1 MNAHRHPAHRPDS
14 DWTSSNPSDSTALS
28 DIIGRRVGRRAV
40 LAGGIGAMAT
50 TLFGDRLATAQRTAP
65 AVASRPVWPVA
76 RPATT
81 APSTVLGFAAV
92 APSTADAVV
101 VPEGY
106 VAQVLI
112 PWGTPMQSSGPAF
125 KPDGSNTAAEQAQQ
139 VGANHDGMFLFP
151 IEGKDPNVHG
161 LLVVNHE
168 YTDLVML
175 FADGGAAVTPE
186 SVDKALQAHGVTVIE
201 VELADGSWKTVD
213 SPLNRR
219 ITVTTPVAYSGP
231 VSLDVEAMVSNNGPM
246 GTLNN
251 CGAGMTPWGTYLTC
265 EENWHQYFGTADEEY
280 KIPVALKRYG
290 VSNES
295 EYPWHTVDPRWDVA
309 KNPNE
314 PNRFGWV
321 VEIDPADA
329 ASLPTKRTALGRFK
343 HESAWVTETN
353 GVAVVYSGDDQDGE
367 YLYKFVS
374 STPWKDAVAAK
385 ASPLDEGTLYV
396 ARFNDDGSGEWL
408 ALVWGQGSLSKNGGF
423 ADQADL
429 LIRTREAAD
438 RVGATK
444 LDRPEWIAQNPL
456 TGDLYVSLT
465 NGTQGANPVNP
476 RSKNVYGHIVHWAE
490 AGGDHTAT
498 TFAWDVFVL
507 AGDPSYDDQVTI
519 TGDMFGSPDGLWAD
533 PDGRL
538 WIETD
543 VSNSAQLVAEKG
555 FDKIGNNQLLAADL
569 TTGEI
574 RRFLV
579 GPRGCEITGLHTT
592 PDRTSMFVN
601 VQHPGEASASWGEPT
616 ADKPGAVST
625 WPDGAG
631 RPRSATVVIRK
642 ADGGVI
648 GA

>member
-1 MNAHRHPAHRPDS
+1 M
-14 DWTSSNPSDSTALS
+14 
-28 DIIGRRVGRRAV
+28 
-40 LAGGIGAMAT
+40 
-50 TLFGDRLATAQRTAP
+50 
-65 AVASRPVWPVA
+65 
-76 RPATT
+76 
-81 APSTVLGFAAV
+81 
-92 APSTADAVV
+92 
-101 VPEGY
+101 
-106 VAQVLI
+106 
-112 PWGTPMQSSGPAF
+112 
-125 KPDGSNTAAEQAQQ
+125 
-139 VGANHDGMFLFP
+139 
-151 IEGKDPNVHG
+151 
-161 LLVVNHE
+161 
-168 YTDLVML
+168 
-175 FADGGAAVTPE
+175 
-186 SVDKALQAHGVTVIE
+186 
-201 VELADGSWKTVD
+201 
-213 SPLNRR
+213 
-219 ITVTTPVAYSGP
+219 
-231 VSLDVEAMVSNNGPM
+231 
-246 GTLNN
+246 
-251 CGAGMTPWGTYLTC
+251 
-265 EENWHQYFGTADEEY
+265 
-280 KIPVALKRYG
+280 
-290 VSNES
+290 
-295 EYPWHTVDPRWDVA
+295 
-309 KNPNE
+309 
-314 PNRFGWV
+314 
-321 VEIDPADA
+321 
-329 ASLPTKRTALGRFK
+329 
-343 HESAWVTETN
+343 
-353 GVAVVYSGDDQDGE
+353 
-367 YLYKFVS
+367 
-374 STPWKDAVAAK
+374 
-385 ASPLDEGTLYV
+385 
-396 ARFNDDGSGEWL
+396 
-408 ALVWGQGSLSKNGGF
+408 WGQGPLSKNGGF

-555 FDKIGNNQLLAADL
+555 YDKIGNNQLLAADL

-616 ADKPGAVST
+616 ADKPGAVRT
-625 WPDGAG
+625 WPDGTG